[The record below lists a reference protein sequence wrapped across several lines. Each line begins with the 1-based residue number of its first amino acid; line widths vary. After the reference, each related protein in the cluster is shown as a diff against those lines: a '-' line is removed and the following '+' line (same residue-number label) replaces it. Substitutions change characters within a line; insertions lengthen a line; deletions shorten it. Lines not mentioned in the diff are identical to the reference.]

1 MSTHN
6 RLVAG
11 SSPAGPTFIKPA
23 LIRFRAGFFVLCTKM
38 WLLLLSSKTSKLDSS
53 FPYKIAWL
61 YKKGYLN
68 CNTIGL
74 MAMT

>member
-1 MSTHN
+1 
-6 RLVAG
+6 
-11 SSPAGPTFIKPA
+11 
-23 LIRFRAGFFVLCTKM
+23 M